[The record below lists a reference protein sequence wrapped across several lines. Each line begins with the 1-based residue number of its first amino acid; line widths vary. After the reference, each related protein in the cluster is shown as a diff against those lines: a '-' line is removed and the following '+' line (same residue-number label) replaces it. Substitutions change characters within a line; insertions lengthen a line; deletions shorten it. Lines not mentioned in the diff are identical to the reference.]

1 MKQSGRERLLFA
13 MRRYILFF
21 ILMAF
26 VITCCM
32 ILFLNML
39 SDSMGEEFTKAHIEG
54 AAKVTFANVVLLSLL
69 CTVIDGVRRKVM
81 VERPVRKIIRAADK
95 IMNGDFSVRIE
106 TGPSI
111 AGRSDFDVIADY
123 FNRMAEELGGME
135 TLREDF
141 IANVSHELKTPISI
155 IQNYAVMIQNPDL
168 SEENRREYAKAITDT
183 SKKLADLITNILRLN
198 KLENQQIYPDVSCY
212 DLGEQLRESMLSFED
227 QWEAK
232 NLQIEADIED
242 DVMIRADGK
251 LLSLVWNNLMSN
263 AVKFT
268 DEGGKITLSLHAD
281 GNMAVV
287 KVADT
292 GCGID
297 SETGK
302 HIFEKFYQGDMSHTT
317 MGNGLGLALV
327 RRVVEISG
335 GNISVE
341 SQVGKGSVFT
351 IEIRRKQDG

>member
-1 MKQSGRERLLFA
+1 MKKSGKGRLLLA
-13 MRRYILFF
+13 IRRYILFF
-21 ILMAF
+21 MMMAF
-26 VITCCM
+26 VISCCM

-39 SDSMGEEFTKAHIEG
+39 SESMGEEFTKAHIEG

-69 CTVIDGVRRKVM
+69 CTVIDGVRRRIM
-81 VERPVRKIIRAADK
+81 VDSPVRKIIRAAEK
-95 IMNGDFSVRIE
+95 LMKGDFSVRIE
-106 TGPSI
+106 TGPAL
-111 AGRSDFDVIADY
+111 AGRSDFDVIAEY

-141 IANVSHELKTPISI
+141 IANVSHELKTPLSI
-155 IQNYAVMIQNPDL
+155 IRNYAVMLQSHDL
-168 SEENRREYAKAITDT
+168 SEEKRREYAKAISDT
-183 SKKLADLITNILRLN
+183 SRRLAELITNILRLN
-198 KLENQQIYPDVSCY
+198 KLENQQIYPDSAPY
-212 DLGEQLRESMLSFED
+212 DLGEQLRGCLLSFES

-232 NLQIEADIED
+232 NLEIEADIDD
-242 DVMIRADGK
+242 DVTVEADSE
-251 LLSLVWNNLMSN
+251 LLSLVWNNLLSN

-268 DEGGKITLSLHAD
+268 DEGGRITLTLHTD
-281 GNMAVV
+281 GDMAVV

-297 SETGK
+297 RETGK
-302 HIFEKFYQGDMSHTT
+302 HIFEKFYQGDPSHTT

-327 RRVVEISG
+327 RRVVEIVG

-351 IEIRRKQDG
+351 IEIRRRQNG